1 MTASKRYQRLIKK
14 QGGKITSRQLRHF
27 FAENGLAH
35 QTIADTLDLIPVAD
49 PKAFADWLTA

>member
-27 FAENGLAH
+27 FKEQKMSY

>member
-27 FAENGLAH
+27 FKENGLAH
-35 QTIADTLDLIPVAD
+35 QTIADTLQEITVTDPV
-49 PKAFADWLTA
+49 AFADWLTA